1 MRPLSRSVTLFVL
14 MLAAAAGGSTTLRAV
29 QTTQKPPTQTTKP
42 PQKPPTQT
50 AKPPQKPATQPAK
63 PAEPAKAPVAVAPQD
78 LKYAATYTAE
88 DLKTASFTF
97 VKGPRER
104 FEFQDIV
111 LLKQHDL
118 KRTIQIMKAAN
129 TYLVVADGAPAVPD
143 MPGSPAAPPR
153 PAGVVN
159 VITTIVD
166 TGERKTAFGQ
176 QARRVKTMI
185 DRQPMPG
192 ACDTSK
198 ARIETD
204 GWYIDQPKALVT
216 QTAETRP
223 ASGPIPGGCADQVQ
237 ATVSGD
243 GTVLGF
249 PIAYTTTIRGDDG
262 KSIVTSMEVTAF
274 EMTTLDAALFE
285 IPPGLNAAMNI
296 GEMAKAL
303 SDVNE
308 TRLVDA
314 DTAPPATPRPKAP
327 GAIRI
332 GVPEFTNKAAQSV
345 NTRAMRQQLIA
356 ELVEAKLDA
365 VPMAAATPADLQ
377 TRAQQLGYDYVLFG
391 EVAELKA
398 SKPGAMGGLMKKASG
413 GGGAGAPQE
422 NTEATIA
429 IKLVQPDGKQ
439 RLETKI
445 TGKDGGGFSMK
456 TGLGLAKFAGSMYL
470 TMIAGP
476 QMFAHLNSY
485 GAANLGGMSM
495 LGNPMLTQM
504 QMGGLGGLGRGA
516 GIDAT
521 AGAASYLLVQG
532 MAMNNVNGL
541 VGAPGSGPSFDK
553 SLGNATEDA
562 AKAVAKA
569 LSAKK

>member
-14 MLAAAAGGSTTLRAV
+14 IPALVAGGSIGLHAA
-29 QTTQKPPTQTTKP
+29 QTTQKPPVQTKP
-42 PQKPPTQT
+42 PQKP
-50 AKPPQKPATQPAK
+50 APPPAK
-63 PAEPAKAPVAVAPQD
+63 PAEPVKTPAAPVPQD
-78 LKYAATYTAE
+78 LKYGAIYTAE
-88 DLKTASFTF
+88 DLKTSSFTF
-97 VKGPRER
+97 VKGQRER

-143 MPGSPAAPPR
+143 MPGSPAGPPR

-166 TGERKTAFGQ
+166 TGERKSAFGQ

-204 GWYIDQPKALVT
+204 GWYIDQPKALMT
-216 QTAETRP
+216 QPVETGP
-223 ASGPIPGGCADQVQ
+223 SSGPIPGSCTDQVQ
-237 ATVSGD
+237 ATVNGD
-243 GTVLGF
+243 GKALGF
-249 PIAYTTTIRGDDG
+249 PIAYTTTIKGDDG
-262 KSIVTSMEVTAF
+262 KSVVTSMEVTAF

-308 TRLVDA
+308 TRLADA
-314 DTAPPATPRPKAP
+314 DTAPAAAPRPKAP
-327 GAIRI
+327 GALRI

-345 NTRAMRQQLIA
+345 NTRAMRQQLIDQ
-356 ELVEAKLDA
+356 LTEAKLDA
-365 VPMAAATPADLQ
+365 VPMAAATPAELQ

-398 SKPGAMGGLMKKASG
+398 SKPGAVGGLMKKASG

-439 RLETKI
+439 RLATTV
-445 TGKDGGGFSMK
+445 TGKDGGGFSVQ

-470 TMIAGP
+470 TMMVGP

-485 GAANLGGMSM
+485 GAANLGGMST
-495 LGNPMLTQM
+495 LGNPMFTQM

-541 VGAPGSGPSFDK
+541 VGAPGSGPAFDK
-553 SLGNATEDA
+553 SLGKAAEDA

-569 LSAKK
+569 LAAKK

>member
-14 MLAAAAGGSTTLRAV
+14 IPALVAGGSIGLRAA
-29 QTTQKPPTQTTKP
+29 QTTQKPPVQ
-42 PQKPPTQT
+42 
-50 AKPPQKPATQPAK
+50 AKPPQKPAPPPAK
-63 PAEPAKAPVAVAPQD
+63 PAEPAKAPATPVPQD
-78 LKYAATYTAE
+78 LKYGAIYTAE
-88 DLKTASFTF
+88 DLKTSSFTF
-97 VKGPRER
+97 VKGQRER

-143 MPGSPAAPPR
+143 TPGSPTGPPR

-166 TGERKTAFGQ
+166 TGERKSAFGQ
-176 QARRVKTMI
+176 QARHVKTMI

-204 GWYIDQPKALVT
+204 GWYIDQPKALTT
-216 QTAETRP
+216 QPVETSP
-223 ASGPIPGGCADQVQ
+223 SSGPIPGSCTDQVQ
-237 ATVSGD
+237 ATVNGD
-243 GTVLGF
+243 GKALGF

-262 KSIVTSMEVTAF
+262 KSVVTSMEVTAF

-308 TRLVDA
+308 TRLADA
-314 DTAPPATPRPKAP
+314 DTAPAAAPRPKAA
-327 GAIRI
+327 GALRI

-345 NTRAMRQQLIA
+345 NTRAMRQQLIDQ
-356 ELVEAKLDA
+356 LTEAKLDA
-365 VPMAAATPADLQ
+365 VPMAAAPPAELQ

-391 EVAELKA
+391 EVTELKA
-398 SKPGAMGGLMKKASG
+398 SKPGAVGGLMKKASG
-413 GGGAGAPQE
+413 GGAGASQE

-439 RLETKI
+439 RLATTV
-445 TGKDGGGFSMK
+445 TGKDGGGFSVQ

-470 TMIAGP
+470 TMMVGP

-485 GAANLGGMSM
+485 GAANLGGMST
-495 LGNPMLTQM
+495 LGNPMFTQM

-553 SLGNATEDA
+553 SLGKAAEDA

-569 LSAKK
+569 VAAKK

>member
-1 MRPLSRSVTLFVL
+1 MARRLFPTCLGRRPGR
-14 MLAAAAGGSTTLRAV
+14 
-29 QTTQKPPTQTTKP
+29 
-42 PQKPPTQT
+42 
-50 AKPPQKPATQPAK
+50 
-63 PAEPAKAPVAVAPQD
+63 
-78 LKYAATYTAE
+78 
-88 DLKTASFTF
+88 
-97 VKGPRER
+97 
-104 FEFQDIV
+104 
-111 LLKQHDL
+111 
-118 KRTIQIMKAAN
+118 
-129 TYLVVADGAPAVPD
+129 LV
-143 MPGSPAAPPR
+143 

-166 TGERKTAFGQ
+166 TGERKSAFGQ

-204 GWYIDQPKALVT
+204 GWYIDQPKALMT
-216 QTAETRP
+216 QPMETSP
-223 ASGPIPGGCADQVQ
+223 SSGPIPGSCTDQVQ
-237 ATVSGD
+237 ATVNGD
-243 GTVLGF
+243 GKALGF
-249 PIAYTTTIRGDDG
+249 PIAYTTTIKGDDG
-262 KSIVTSMEVTAF
+262 KSVVTSMEVTAF

-308 TRLVDA
+308 TRLADA
-314 DTAPPATPRPKAP
+314 DTAPAAAPRPKAP
-327 GAIRI
+327 GALRI

-345 NTRAMRQQLIA
+345 NTRAMRQQLIDQ
-356 ELVEAKLDA
+356 LTEAKLDA
-365 VPMAAATPADLQ
+365 VPMAAATPAELQ

-398 SKPGAMGGLMKKASG
+398 SKPGAVGGLMKKASG
-413 GGGAGAPQE
+413 GGGAGRLRR
-422 NTEATIA
+422 TLRRRFA

-439 RLETKI
+439 RLATSV
-445 TGKDGGGFSMK
+445 TGKDGGGFSVQ

-470 TMIAGP
+470 TMMVGP

-485 GAANLGGMSM
+485 GAANLGGMST
-495 LGNPMLTQM
+495 LGNPMFTQM

-553 SLGNATEDA
+553 SLGKAAEDA

-569 LSAKK
+569 LAAKK

>member
-14 MLAAAAGGSTTLRAV
+14 IPALVAGGSIGLRAA
-29 QTTQKPPTQTTKP
+29 QTTQKPPTQ
-42 PQKPPTQT
+42 
-50 AKPPQKPATQPAK
+50 AKPPQKPAPQPSK
-63 PAEPAKAPVAVAPQD
+63 PAEPVKAPAPPAPQD

-88 DLKTASFTF
+88 GEKTASFTY

-111 LLKQHDL
+111 LLKQHDQ

-129 TYLVVADGAPAVPD
+129 TYLVVADGAPVGPVMQGA
-143 MPGSPAAPPR
+143 PAATPR

-166 TGERKTAFGQ
+166 TGERKAAFGQ

-216 QTAETRP
+216 QPAETAP
-223 ASGPIPGGCADQVQ
+223 ASAPIPGACTDQVQ
-237 ATVSGD
+237 ATLNGD
-243 GTVLGF
+243 GKALGF
-249 PIAYTTTIRGDDG
+249 PIAYTTTIKGDDG
-262 KSIVTSMEVTAF
+262 KSVVTSMEVTAF

-303 SDVNE
+303 SDMNE

-314 DTAPPATPRPKAP
+314 DTAPQAAPRPKAP
-327 GAIRI
+327 GALRI
-332 GVPEFTNKAAQSV
+332 GVPEFTSKAAQSV

-356 ELVEAKLDA
+356 ELTEAGLDA
-365 VPMAAATPADLQ
+365 VPMAAAAPAELQ
-377 TRAQQLGYDYVLFG
+377 TRAQQLGYDYVLFS
-391 EVAELKA
+391 EVTELKA
-398 SKPGAMGGLMKKASG
+398 SKPGAIGGLMKKASG
-413 GGGAGAPQE
+413 SGGAGAPQE
-422 NTEATIA
+422 NTEATIG

-445 TGKDGGGFSMK
+445 TGKDGGGFSVQ

-470 TMIAGP
+470 TMMIGP

-495 LGNPMLTQM
+495 LGNPMFNQM
-504 QMGGLGGLGRGA
+504 QVGGLGGLGRGA

-521 AGAASYLLVQG
+521 AGAASYLLLQG

-541 VGAPGSGPSFDK
+541 VGTPGSGPSFDK
-553 SLGNATEDA
+553 SLGRATEDA

-569 LSAKK
+569 ISVKK

>member
-1 MRPLSRSVTLFVL
+1 MRPLSRSLTPLLL
-14 MLAAAAGGSTTLRAV
+14 MLAFVAGGSTTLRAA
-29 QTTQKPPTQTTKP
+29 QTTQKPPVQ
-42 PQKPPTQT
+42 
-50 AKPPQKPATQPAK
+50 AKPPQKPAPPPAK
-63 PAEPAKAPVAVAPQD
+63 PAEPVKAPVAAAPQD

-97 VKGPRER
+97 VKGERER

-143 MPGSPAAPPR
+143 MPGSPAGPPR

-166 TGERKTAFGQ
+166 TGERKSVFGQ

-185 DRQPMPG
+185 DRQPTPG

-204 GWYIDQPKALVT
+204 GWYIDQPKAVMT
-216 QTAETRP
+216 QPAGTNP
-223 ASGPIPGGCADQVQ
+223 ASGPIPGGCTDQIQ
-237 ATVSGD
+237 ATVNGD
-243 GTVLGF
+243 GKALGF
-249 PIAYTTTIRGDDG
+249 PIGYTTTIRGDDG
-262 KSIVTSMEVTAF
+262 KSVVTSMEVTAF

-308 TRLVDA
+308 TRLASA
-314 DTAPPATPRPKAP
+314 DTAPAAAPRPKAP
-327 GAIRI
+327 GALRI
-332 GVPEFTNKAAQSV
+332 GVPEFTSKTEQSV
-345 NTRAMRQQLIA
+345 NTRAMRQQLIDQ
-356 ELVEAKLDA
+356 LTEAKLDA
-365 VPMAAATPADLQ
+365 VPMAAASPAELQ

-391 EVAELKA
+391 EVTELKA

-422 NTEATIA
+422 NTEATIG
-429 IKLVQPDGKQ
+429 IKLVQPDGKP
-439 RLETKI
+439 RLDTKV
-445 TGKDGGGFSMK
+445 TGKDGGGFSVQ

-470 TMIAGP
+470 TMMVGP

-485 GAANLGGMSM
+485 GAANLGGMST
-495 LGNPMLTQM
+495 LGNPMFTQM

-553 SLGNATEDA
+553 SLGKATEDA

-569 LSAKK
+569 LAPKK